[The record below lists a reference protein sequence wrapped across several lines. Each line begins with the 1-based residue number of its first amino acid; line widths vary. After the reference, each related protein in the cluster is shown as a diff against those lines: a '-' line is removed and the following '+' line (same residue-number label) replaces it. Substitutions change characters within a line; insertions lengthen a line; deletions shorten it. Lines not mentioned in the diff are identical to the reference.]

1 MSSASVLVC
10 LSSGLLPEGPVMSPI
25 KCLGI
30 FFKLE
35 AGGLFFLLSV
45 MHLLRRHS
53 SEKMQPGYVFG
64 DIYIRQCFSF
74 T

>member
-1 MSSASVLVC
+1 
-10 LSSGLLPEGPVMSPI
+10 MSPI
-25 KCLGI
+25 KCLDI
-30 FFKLE
+30 SFKLE